1 LINSKT
7 YQQQIDA
14 VGKQPSEQIISS
26 MPPKMS
32 SQETHIRKKNQEFK
46 TKEPPIKNMKST
58 SQVTHLIW
66 ISIINNVSDA
76 RFLQFESLMMKKGT
90 NN

>member
-14 VGKQPSEQIISS
+14 VGKQPSVQIISS

-32 SQETHIRKKNQEFK
+32 SQETHIRKKIKNLKQ
-46 TKEPPIKNMKST
+46 EPPIKT
-58 SQVTHLIW
+58 
-66 ISIINNVSDA
+66 
-76 RFLQFESLMMKKGT
+76 
-90 NN
+90 

>member
-14 VGKQPSEQIISS
+14 VGKQPSAQIISS

-32 SQETHIRKKNQEFK
+32 SQETHNQKKNQEFK
-46 TKEPPIKNMKST
+46 TRTTNKNMKST